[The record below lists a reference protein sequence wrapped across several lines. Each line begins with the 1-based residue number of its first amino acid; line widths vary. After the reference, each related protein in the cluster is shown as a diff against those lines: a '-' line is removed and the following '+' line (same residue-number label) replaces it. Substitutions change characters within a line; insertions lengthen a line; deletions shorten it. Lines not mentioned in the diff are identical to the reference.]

1 MIIVIVLAFLFCGYI
16 TLFIMSLA
24 DYANDIGFAIIG
36 GLLGVVITQLAFVLN
51 RLKEIQKQNNDR

>member
-1 MIIVIVLAFLFCGYI
+1 MIIITVLAFLFTGYI
-16 TLFIMSLA
+16 TFAIFQLA

>member
-1 MIIVIVLAFLFCGYI
+1 
-16 TLFIMSLA
+16 MSLA

-51 RLKEIQKQNNDR
+51 RLKEIQKQNNDK